1 MTEFTIGDRVRPIGH
16 YESHGAGTVVMVDD
30 DIILVEHD
38 NRFKRGHNGNR
49 LDRQF
54 KAGQCWWYP
63 DRDLVL
69 VELVAL
75 AADYGDDIESDI
87 EELM

>member
-1 MTEFTIGDRVRPIGH
+1 MTKFTIGDRVCPIGH
-16 YESHGAGTVVMVDD
+16 YEFHGTGTVVMVDD

-38 NRFKRGHNGNR
+38 NRFKNGHNGNR

-54 KAGQCWWYP
+54 KAGRCWWYS
-63 DRDLVL
+63 DSGLAL
-69 VELVAL
+69 VESVAL